1 MTLSTDPLHIAVSK
15 SRGLKIDWADGHA
28 SDYPVAWLRDECPCA
43 TCTGAHGTTPQKTTY
58 SLPETP
64 DPANPFPMFKPRLKM
79 DHIEEVGSYAVR
91 IDWNDGHN
99 AGLYSYDY
107 LRRICPCPSCAQ
119 ARAEGTL

>member
-1 MTLSTDPLHIAVSK
+1 MPISTDPLHIAVSK
-15 SRGLKIDWADGHA
+15 SRGLKIDWADGHS

-58 SLPETP
+58 SLPEAP
-64 DPANPFPMFKPRLKM
+64 DPAIPFPMFKPRLKM
-79 DHIEEVGSYAVR
+79 NHIEEVGTYAVR

-107 LRRICPCPSCAQ
+107 LRRICPCPDCAQ
-119 ARAEGTL
+119 ARAEGNL